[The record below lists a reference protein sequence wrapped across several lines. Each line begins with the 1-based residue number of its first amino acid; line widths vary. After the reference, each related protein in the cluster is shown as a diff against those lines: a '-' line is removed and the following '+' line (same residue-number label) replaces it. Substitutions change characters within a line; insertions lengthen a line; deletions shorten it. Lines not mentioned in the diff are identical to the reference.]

1 MYIKKEKIMIIYAK
15 EIADQIKSEIKEEVS
30 KIKGRLPKLVVILA
44 GENQAS
50 QKYVNAKH
58 KACNELGINSEIIQ
72 LEESC
77 SEETLL
83 LEIDRLNQDE
93 TVDGILVQ
101 LPLPKHINVDKV
113 LDSISADK
121 DVDGFHPIHLGNLLS
136 NKPSIIPCT
145 PKGIMKFF
153 EFVNYDLTGKNVVII
168 GRSTI
173 VSKPLVHLFLQ
184 QDATVTITHSKTRN
198 LEEVCRNADVVV
210 VAVGK
215 AKMINENYIKEG
227 AFVIDVGIN
236 VDENGKLCG
245 DVDFDRVVSK
255 VGYITPVPKGVGVMT
270 ITMLLRN
277 TIELY
282 KKHIQ

>member
-30 KIKGRLPKLVVILA
+30 KIKGRLPKLVVILV

-83 LEIDRLNQDE
+83 LEIDRLNHDE

-113 LDSISADK
+113 LDSISDDK

-210 VAVGK
+210 AAVGR

-245 DVDFDRVVSK
+245 DVDFDRVVNK

>member
-1 MYIKKEKIMIIYAK
+1 MYIKKEKIMIIYAR

-83 LEIDRLNQDE
+83 LEIDRLNHDA

-210 VAVGK
+210 AAVGR

>member
-1 MYIKKEKIMIIYAK
+1 MIIYAK
-15 EIADQIKSEIKEEVS
+15 EIADKIKDEIKEEVS
-30 KIKGRLPKLVVILA
+30 NIKGRLPKLVVILV

-58 KACNELGINSEIIQ
+58 KACNELGILSEIVK
-72 LEESC
+72 LEENC
-77 SEETLL
+77 SQIELL
-83 LEIDRLNQDE
+83 SEINKLNQDD

-101 LPLPKHINVDKV
+101 LPLPKHINVDEV
-113 LDSISADK
+113 LDSISPSK

-153 EFVNYDLTGKNVVII
+153 EFVGYDLTGKNVVII

-184 QDATVTITHSKTRN
+184 KDATVTITHSKTKN
-198 LEEVCRNADVVV
+198 LPEVCSKADVVV
-210 VAVGK
+210 VAIGR
-215 AKMINENYIKEG
+215 AKMVNQSYIKEG
-227 AFVIDVGIN
+227 AFVVDVGIN

-245 DVDFDRVVSK
+245 DVDFESVKDK

-270 ITMLLRN
+270 ITMLLQN
-277 TIELY
+277 TLELY
-282 KKHIQ
+282 KNHVK

>member
-77 SEETLL
+77 SEEALL
-83 LEIDRLNQDE
+83 LEIDRLNHDA

-210 VAVGK
+210 AAVGR

-245 DVDFDRVVSK
+245 DVDFERVVDK

>member
-1 MYIKKEKIMIIYAK
+1 MIIYAK

-77 SEETLL
+77 SEEALL
-83 LEIDRLNQDE
+83 LEIDRLNHDA

-210 VAVGK
+210 AAVGR

-236 VDENGKLCG
+236 VDENSKLCG

>member
-1 MYIKKEKIMIIYAK
+1 MIIYAK

-30 KIKGRLPKLVVILA
+30 KIKGRLPKLVVILV

-210 VAVGK
+210 AAVGR

-245 DVDFDRVVSK
+245 DVDFDRVVNK

>member
-1 MYIKKEKIMIIYAK
+1 MIIYAK

-30 KIKGRLPKLVVILA
+30 KIKGRLPKLVVILV

-113 LDSISADK
+113 LDSISDDK

-210 VAVGK
+210 AAVGR

-245 DVDFDRVVSK
+245 DVDFDRVVNK

>member
-30 KIKGRLPKLVVILA
+30 KIKGRLPKLVVILV

-83 LEIDRLNQDE
+83 LEIERLNQDE

-210 VAVGK
+210 AAVGR

-245 DVDFDRVVSK
+245 DVDFDRVVNK

>member
-30 KIKGRLPKLVVILA
+30 KIKGRLPKLVVILV

-83 LEIDRLNQDE
+83 LEIDRLNHDE

-210 VAVGK
+210 AAVGR

-245 DVDFDRVVSK
+245 DVDFDRVVNK

>member
-77 SEETLL
+77 SEEALL
-83 LEIDRLNQDE
+83 LEIDRLNHDA

>member
-1 MYIKKEKIMIIYAK
+1 MIIYAK

-30 KIKGRLPKLVVILA
+30 KIKGRLPKLVVILV

-210 VAVGK
+210 AAVGR

-245 DVDFDRVVSK
+245 DVDFDCVVNK

>member
-1 MYIKKEKIMIIYAK
+1 MIIYAK
-15 EIADQIKSEIKEEVS
+15 EIADKIKDEIKEEVS
-30 KIKGRLPKLVVILA
+30 NIKGRLPKLVVILV

-58 KACNELGINSEIIQ
+58 KACNELGILSEIVK

-77 SEETLL
+77 SQIELL
-83 LEIDRLNQDE
+83 SEINKLNQDD

-101 LPLPKHINVDKV
+101 LPLPKHINVDEV
-113 LDSISADK
+113 LDSISPSK

-136 NKPSIIPCT
+136 NKPSTIPCT

-153 EFVNYDLTGKNVVII
+153 EFVGYDLTGKNVVII

-184 QDATVTITHSKTRN
+184 KDATVTITHSKTKN
-198 LEEVCRNADVVV
+198 LPEVCSKADVVV
-210 VAVGK
+210 VAIGR
-215 AKMINENYIKEG
+215 AKMVNQSYIKEG
-227 AFVIDVGIN
+227 AFVVDVGIN

-245 DVDFDRVVSK
+245 DVDFESVKDK
-255 VGYITPVPKGVGVMT
+255 AGYITPVPKGVGVMT
-270 ITMLLRN
+270 ITMLLQN
-277 TIELY
+277 TLELY
-282 KKHIQ
+282 KNHVK

>member
-30 KIKGRLPKLVVILA
+30 KIKGRLPKLVVILV

-77 SEETLL
+77 SEEALL

-113 LDSISADK
+113 LDSISDDK

-210 VAVGK
+210 AAVGR

-245 DVDFDRVVSK
+245 DVDFDRVVNK

>member
-30 KIKGRLPKLVVILA
+30 KIKGRLPKLVVILV

-113 LDSISADK
+113 LDSISDDK

-210 VAVGK
+210 AAVGR

-245 DVDFDRVVSK
+245 DVDFDRVVNK

>member
-1 MYIKKEKIMIIYAK
+1 MIIYAK

-77 SEETLL
+77 SEEALL
-83 LEIDRLNQDE
+83 LEIDRLNHDA

-210 VAVGK
+210 AAVGR

>member
-30 KIKGRLPKLVVILA
+30 KIKGRLPKLVVILV

-83 LEIDRLNQDE
+83 LEIERLNQDE

-210 VAVGK
+210 AAVGR

-245 DVDFDRVVSK
+245 DVDFERVVDK

>member
-1 MYIKKEKIMIIYAK
+1 MIIYAK

-77 SEETLL
+77 SEEALL
-83 LEIDRLNQDE
+83 LEIDRLNHDA

>member
-1 MYIKKEKIMIIYAK
+1 MIIYAK

-30 KIKGRLPKLVVILA
+30 KIKGRLPKLVVILV

-83 LEIDRLNQDE
+83 LEIERLNQDE

-210 VAVGK
+210 AAVGR

-282 KKHIQ
+282 KNHIQ

>member
-30 KIKGRLPKLVVILA
+30 KIKGRLPKLVVILV

-77 SEETLL
+77 SEEALL
-83 LEIDRLNQDE
+83 LEIDRLNHDA

-210 VAVGK
+210 AAVGR

>member
-1 MYIKKEKIMIIYAK
+1 MIIYAK

-30 KIKGRLPKLVVILA
+30 KIKGRLPKLVVILV

-83 LEIDRLNQDE
+83 LEIERLNQDE

-101 LPLPKHINVDKV
+101 LPLPKHINVDKI

-210 VAVGK
+210 AAVGR

-245 DVDFDRVVSK
+245 DVDFERVVNK

>member
-1 MYIKKEKIMIIYAK
+1 MIIYAR

-77 SEETLL
+77 SEEALL

>member
-1 MYIKKEKIMIIYAK
+1 MIIYAK

-30 KIKGRLPKLVVILA
+30 KIKGRLPKLVVILV

-83 LEIDRLNQDE
+83 LEIERLNQDE

-210 VAVGK
+210 AAVGR

-245 DVDFDRVVSK
+245 DVDFERVVDK

>member
-1 MYIKKEKIMIIYAK
+1 MIIYAK

-83 LEIDRLNQDE
+83 LEIERLNQDE

-210 VAVGK
+210 AAVGR

-245 DVDFDRVVSK
+245 DVDFERVVDK

>member
-1 MYIKKEKIMIIYAK
+1 MIIYAK

-83 LEIDRLNQDE
+83 LEIDRLNHDA

-210 VAVGK
+210 AAVGR

-236 VDENGKLCG
+236 VDENSKLCG